1 MKLIEKIQNLK
12 IRYLIKKNFTK
23 YILVS
28 ITSFMVDVFLF
39 QVFNFFLG
47 KIIEYEAIIIAT
59 ILARILSSLY
69 NYHFSSHLVFKRYS
83 SIIFKRYLLLVII
96 NMFTSS
102 IIVYLINKHCI
113 NIYVVIIKLIV
124 DTIIFIANYLI
135 QKIII
140 FK

>member
-1 MKLIEKIQNLK
+1 MKLIEKVQNLK
-12 IRYLIKKNFTK
+12 IKHLIKKNFTK

-28 ITSFMVDVFLF
+28 ITSFVVDIVLF
-39 QVFNFFLG
+39 QVFNILLD
-47 KIIEYEAIIIAT
+47 KIFNYEAIIIAT

-69 NYHFSSHLVFKRYS
+69 NYHFSSHLVFKKYS

-102 IIVYLINKHCI
+102 IIVYLINKHFI
-113 NIYVVIIKLIV
+113 DTYAVIIKLVV
-124 DTIIFIANYLI
+124 DAIIFIINYLI
-135 QKIII
+135 QKKVI